1 MNNLEIL
8 GFDNWFWSSSVRSP
22 SDIPSGKLAR
32 VISVN
37 KNTQEF
43 EQAG

>member
-8 GFDNWFWSSSVRSP
+8 GFDNWFGDKIDLSKTT
-22 SDIPSGKLAR
+22 DLIIAR

-37 KNTQEF
+37 P
-43 EQAG
+43 

>member
-8 GFDNWFWSSSVRSP
+8 GFDNWFGDKIDLSKTADFWKS
-22 SDIPSGKLAR
+22 IPSGKLSR

-37 KNTQEF
+37 P
-43 EQAG
+43 